1 MPGAARRRR
10 CVSTLTLQ
18 EPPRRVG
25 GASYD
30 PDVQC
35 VAFLRNVNQGQR
47 GHPSTDDVV
56 ASFLLAGAHDVRTF
70 QSNGTVLFD
79 STDADGVVSDALHAL
94 AVRSGAERDGF
105 WMPWAEVV
113 DIVGRH
119 ATRSD
124 ARRCELTLHDGGV
137 IDLEDA
143 ETSRTA
149 AHRRCRIVEAGAG
162 WIVTTNERDA
172 ESNATPVAERLTGG
186 PATSRGLPTLV
197 RLVERERA
205 AG

>member
-1 MPGAARRRR
+1 M
-10 CVSTLTLQ
+10 SSLTLQ

-30 PDVQC
+30 PGVQC

-56 ASFLLAGAHDVRTF
+56 ASFLLTGAHDVRTF
-70 QSNGTVLFD
+70 RSNGTVLFS
-79 STDADGVVSDALHAL
+79 STDADGVVADALHAL

-105 WMPWAEVV
+105 WMPWLEVV
-113 DIVGRH
+113 NIVGRH
-119 ATRSD
+119 AARND
-124 ARRCELTLHDGGV
+124 AQRCELTLHHGGI
-137 IDLEDA
+137 IDVEDA
-143 ETSRTA
+143 ESSRTA
-149 AHRRCRIVEAGAG
+149 AHRRCRIVEVGPG

-172 ESNATPVAERLTGG
+172 ESNATPVAERLSGG
-186 PATSRGLPTLV
+186 PATSRGLPTLL
-197 RLVERERA
+197 RLIERERA